1 MITVKK
7 DSEVMTNYVAAN
19 PVPAGEAFGVFHD
32 QQWQPAVFALGE
44 DSILSL
50 IITAGR
56 EPKKFDFAKLSGL
69 FSVDVKVQAFAV
81 LQAPDGSLD
90 ICIATKASDTT
101 SNFYLLHN
109 ITLDEILGTMPS
121 AKVIQGVFP
130 TVDHIYMGH
139 KPSDEARAL
148 PLVMVAFQRPDRLT
162 KTEDLNYV
170 KIEGK
175 KATLVDH
182 WSLPVNPEKILDVT
196 LVTCLL
202 GDGVMVLYQGF
213 SGEMFL
219 VFKVLAADD
228 EDSVGFEVQVPCPE
242 GATCLASFLDPAKG
256 WTVVLVG
263 GKEITALAYKD
274 YSSHKTSAGTV
285 IDSLKRISD
294 LKDLH
299 VSQTGESLRLWYT
312 TATDAVYYYTTK
324 TTALSEGIVIPLLA
338 KGQGGRISSLLS
350 SRPADGDNKLLVS
363 SLLSV
368 DETGNLS
375 LLQQDPASQ
384 VWQQYP
390 FWHASEETI
399 TEVKGSMVR
408 LHTTVTNDSDG
419 DAADLLPGCWLRVSC
434 SGLVRCIV
442 NGHHTTLSPT
452 AEWYQTDAKGVLN
465 ILLQTDDAT
474 IHQFAAEAYR
484 PAQKP
489 SQSVSLSSAAAAERA
504 LTDPILDPSRKI
516 LPKIQDIKTGD
527 QVKNLKKADGT
538 PLFEKAP
545 DDPDGVAKIF
555 QKLVASANDLHA
567 EEKQKLQA
575 YHAAIASPNS
585 STPVPYGFW
594 SDIGDALS
602 GAWHWITSVAEDV
615 WQWTCDVVGGVWKF
629 IVKIGEEIFEIALN
643 TITSIVK
650 GVIWVFKKIG
660 AVIKDIIEFISFL
673 FEWGDIL
680 DTTDSIAAGF
690 NAALEYG
697 KEALDAADLDAH
709 KWLENVRST
718 ILQNLTSLQS
728 NDYNGARLG
737 GSNSNNKKTTV
748 AASTAGGDADGNA
761 DQGADEDEVKAAV
774 PYNWSA
780 YYFTYGG
787 GTTNAVLHDDSTTAA
802 FATGGTTEDQLV
814 KLWQDVQDEVQI
826 IMKTVTNVAKDLVEF
841 FNPANFSVREVMAKV
856 GVDLVNGMIDA
867 VEKLADILFEA
878 LRLGIDLVQDLATK
892 EINIPVITWLWKNVI
907 ARGRPLTLLNLC
919 ALLIAIPTTVLYKA
933 KKKRAPPKLS
943 GRLTK
948 GTFGQYV
955 QGQGDASLAADI
967 RGFSVA
973 AESGV
978 LLIETE
984 FDVLSLGLD
993 GAFEGLELESIP
1005 FGPVDSIMN
1014 VFDSASLTFAAV
1026 NGFTTWPV
1034 GDDTAS
1040 AASYS
1045 SGLTTASLDT
1055 KHALKYAG
1063 WALGGAKLA
1072 SGTVIKLVSKKMKLE
1087 RPVVKRW
1094 KGTVSAVLSVPSLC
1108 LKLTTDIMDAT
1119 AAEKNEV
1126 LIINGFIET
1135 IAGFAGTWGKAVAQW
1150 NDELENYLMYIGLA
1164 VYQVCRVVKYGLKVE
1179 DFAIEKLD

>member
-19 PVPAGEAFGVFHD
+19 PVPAGESFGVFHD

-50 IITAGR
+50 IITVGR
-56 EPKKFDFAKLSGL
+56 EPQKYDFAKLSGL
-69 FSVDVKVQAFAV
+69 FSQDVKVQAFAV
-81 LQAPDGSLD
+81 LQATDGSLD
-90 ICIATKASDTT
+90 ICIATEASNTT

-109 ITLDEILGTMPS
+109 ITLDEIPGTVPS
-121 AKVIQGVFP
+121 AKVIQGTFP

-139 KPSDEARAL
+139 KPSDAERAL
-148 PLVMVAFQRPDRLT
+148 PLIMVAFQRADRLT

-170 KIEGK
+170 KIERK
-175 KATLVDH
+175 KATLVEH

-196 LVTCLL
+196 LVTCLM

-213 SGEMFL
+213 SGEKFL

-228 EDSVGFEVQVPCPE
+228 DDSVGFQVQVPCPE

-263 GKEITALAYKD
+263 GKVITALAYKD
-274 YSSHKTSAGTV
+274 YSSSKGSAGTV
-285 IDSLKRISD
+285 IDSLKQISD

-299 VSQTGESLRLWYT
+299 VSQTGENLRLWYT
-312 TATDAVYYYTTK
+312 TVADAVYYYTTK
-324 TTALSEGIVIPLLA
+324 TTALPEGVVIPLLA

-350 SRPADGDNKLLVS
+350 SRPADGDSKLLVS

-408 LHTTVTNDSDG
+408 LHTMVTNDGDG

-434 SGLVRCIV
+434 SGVVRCIV
-442 NGHHTTLSPT
+442 NGRHTTLSP
-452 AEWYQTDAKGVLN
+452 AADWYQTDAKGVLN

-474 IHQFAAEAYR
+474 IHQFAADAYR

-489 SQSVSLSSAAAAERA
+489 SQPLSSAAAAAAGERA
-504 LTDPILDPSRKI
+504 LTDPMLDPSHKI
-516 LPKIQDIKTGD
+516 LPKIQDIKTGE
-527 QVKNLKKADGT
+527 QVKNLKKPDGT

-555 QKLVASANDLHA
+555 QQLVASANDLHA
-567 EEKQKLQA
+567 QEKQKLQT
-575 YHAAIASPNS
+575 YHATITTPSR

-594 SDIGDALS
+594 SDIGDAFA
-602 GAWHWITSVAEDV
+602 GAWHWLTSVAEDV
-615 WQWTCDVVGGVWKF
+615 WDWTCDLVGGVWKF

-660 AVIKDIIEFISFL
+660 AVIKDIIEFISYL

-690 NAALEYG
+690 TAALDYG

-737 GSNSNNKKTTV
+737 GSDSKNKTTI
-748 AASTAGGDADGNA
+748 ASSTASDTDGKA

-774 PYNWSA
+774 PYNWST

-787 GTTNAVLHDDSTTAA
+787 GPTNAVLQDDSSTKT

-867 VEKLADILFEA
+867 VEKLSDILFDA
-878 LRLGIDLVQDLATK
+878 LKLGIDLVQDLATK

-907 ARGRPLTLLNLC
+907 ARGRPLTLLNFC

-948 GTFGQYV
+948 STFSQYIE
-955 QGQGDASLAADI
+955 GQGDTSLAADI

-984 FDVLSLGLD
+984 FDMLSLGLD
-993 GAFEGLELESIP
+993 GAFEGLGLESIP

-1034 GDDTAS
+1034 GGGATS

-1055 KHALKYAG
+1055 KHAIKYAG
-1063 WALGGAKLA
+1063 WALTGAKFT
-1072 SGTVIKLVSKKMKLE
+1072 SGTVVKLVGKKMKLE

-1108 LKLTTDIMDAT
+1108 LGLTGDIMDAT

-1126 LIINGFIET
+1126 LIVNGFIET

-1179 DFAIEKLD
+1179 DFAIEHLD

>member
-1 MITVKK
+1 MGPHFGSQQPLSPS
-7 DSEVMTNYVAAN
+7 DHS
-19 PVPAGEAFGVFHD
+19 AGEPSVPRVSTRGV
-32 QQWQPAVFALGE
+32 V
-44 DSILSL
+44 
-50 IITAGR
+50 R
-56 EPKKFDFAKLSGL
+56 
-69 FSVDVKVQAFAV
+69 V
-81 LQAPDGSLD
+81 
-90 ICIATKASDTT
+90 
-101 SNFYLLHN
+101 
-109 ITLDEILGTMPS
+109 
-121 AKVIQGVFP
+121 
-130 TVDHIYMGH
+130 
-139 KPSDEARAL
+139 R
-148 PLVMVAFQRPDRLT
+148 
-162 KTEDLNYV
+162 
-170 KIEGK
+170 
-175 KATLVDH
+175 
-182 WSLPVNPEKILDVT
+182 
-196 LVTCLL
+196 
-202 GDGVMVLYQGF
+202 
-213 SGEMFL
+213 
-219 VFKVLAADD
+219 
-228 EDSVGFEVQVPCPE
+228 
-242 GATCLASFLDPAKG
+242 
-256 WTVVLVG
+256 
-263 GKEITALAYKD
+263 
-274 YSSHKTSAGTV
+274 
-285 IDSLKRISD
+285 
-294 LKDLH
+294 
-299 VSQTGESLRLWYT
+299 
-312 TATDAVYYYTTK
+312 
-324 TTALSEGIVIPLLA
+324 TTALSEGTVIPLLA

-350 SRPADGDNKLLVS
+350 SRPADGDSKLLVS

-399 TEVKGSMVR
+399 TEVKGLLVR

-434 SGLVRCIV
+434 SGVVRCIV
-442 NGHHTTLSPT
+442 NGRHTTLSPT
-452 AEWYQTDAKGVLN
+452 AEWYQTDAKGDLN
-465 ILLQTDDAT
+465 ILVQTDDAT

-489 SQSVSLSSAAAAERA
+489 SQSSVSLSSAAAAERA
-504 LTDPILDPSRKI
+504 LTDPILDPSHKI

-538 PLFEKAP
+538 PLFEKTP
-545 DDPDGVAKIF
+545 DDSDGVAKIF
-555 QKLVASANDLHA
+555 QQLVASANDLHA
-567 EEKQKLQA
+567 QEKQKLQT

-585 STPVPYGFW
+585 TSPVSYGFW
-594 SDIGDALS
+594 SDIGDAFA
-602 GAWHWITSVAEDV
+602 GAWHWLTSVAEDV
-615 WQWTCDVVGGVWKF
+615 WHWTCDVVDGVWKF

-690 NAALEYG
+690 NAALKYG
-697 KEALDAADLDAH
+697 KEALDTADPDAH

-737 GSNSNNKKTTV
+737 GSNSNKKKTTV
-748 AASTAGGDADGNA
+748 ASSMAGDADGIADDNADDNA
-761 DQGADEDEVKAAV
+761 DQGTDEDEVNAAV

-787 GTTNAVLHDDSTTAA
+787 GTTNA
-802 FATGGTTEDQLV
+802 
-814 KLWQDVQDEVQI
+814 DVQDEVQI

-841 FNPANFSVREVMAKV
+841 FNPANFRVREVMAKV
-856 GVDLVNGMIDA
+856 GVDLVNGIIDA
-867 VEKLADILFEA
+867 VEKLADILFDA
-878 LRLGIDLVQDLATK
+878 LKLGIDLVQDLATK

-907 ARGRPLTLLNLC
+907 ARGRPLTLLNFC

-943 GRLTK
+943 GQLTK
-948 GTFGQYV
+948 STFSQYV

-984 FDVLSLGLD
+984 FDMLSLGLD
-993 GAFEGLELESIP
+993 GAFEGLGLESIP

-1026 NGFTTWPV
+1026 NGFTTWPGGGWV
-1034 GDDTAS
+1034 
-1040 AASYS
+1040 
-1045 SGLTTASLDT
+1045 
-1055 KHALKYAG
+1055 LK
-1063 WALGGAKLA
+1063 GAKFT
-1072 SGTVIKLVSKKMKLE
+1072 SGTVVKLVGKKMKLE

-1108 LKLTTDIMDAT
+1108 LGLTGDITDAT

-1126 LIINGFIET
+1126 LIVNGFIET